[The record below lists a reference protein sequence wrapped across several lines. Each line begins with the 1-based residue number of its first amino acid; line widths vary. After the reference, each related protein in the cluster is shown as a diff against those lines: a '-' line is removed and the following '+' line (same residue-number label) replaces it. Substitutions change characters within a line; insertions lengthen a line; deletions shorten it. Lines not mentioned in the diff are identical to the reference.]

1 MSQYKDFIGKL
12 VLPHQLYVGKIVYVV
27 DIYLQVVH
35 RHKVVS
41 KLITTDKVYPLP
53 RYNTLIS
60 INNKWYQDQ
69 LLLAYMEN
77 PETLSVKRV
86 FHTKKAAEEFLQFS
100 YVDPACTEIVE
111 QLVDEYRQYDDY
123 LPDPTDWLGSE

>member
-12 VLPHQLYVGKIVYVV
+12 VLPHQLHVGKIVYVA
-27 DIYLQVVH
+27 DIYLQTVQ

-41 KLITTDKVYPLP
+41 NLFTNDQMYLLP
-53 RYNTLIS
+53 HFDTLIS

-111 QLVDEYRQYDDY
+111 QIVNKYRQYDDY